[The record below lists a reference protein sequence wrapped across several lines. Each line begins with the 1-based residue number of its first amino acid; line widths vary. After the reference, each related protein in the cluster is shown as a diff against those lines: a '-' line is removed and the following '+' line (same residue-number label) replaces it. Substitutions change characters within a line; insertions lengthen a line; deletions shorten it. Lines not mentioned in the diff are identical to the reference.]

1 MRPRAIRF
9 SEKTI
14 KELEATGR
22 QRGFASPSAFIRYA
36 VKQELGGR
44 EEGLT
49 GGGERIAASVE
60 QVRRDLS
67 RLARA
72 QQALFAYR
80 DTPTRA
86 VLPCLPG
93 PPPPPNTQ
101 ALAPCRA
108 TRARP

>member
-22 QRGFASPSAFIRYA
+22 QRGFASPSAFVRYA

-49 GGGERIAASVE
+49 EAEERIAASVA
-60 QVRRDLS
+60 QGRRDLS
-67 RLARA
+67 RLPRA
-72 QQALFAYR
+72 QQAPFASTA
-80 DTPTRA
+80 TPPT
-86 VLPCLPG
+86 
-93 PPPPPNTQ
+93 
-101 ALAPCRA
+101 A
-108 TRARP
+108 TLTCMPHTPADAKA